1 MRFCLFVCGGV
12 LAGLAAD
19 SVRGQDADIFE
30 VGQAL
35 FETLAPPEI
44 KAEFAFPTR
53 EQWDE
58 FAARLDK
65 TRQAGSLAELA
76 AYEPEARVA
85 LAALRATPG
94 YEDYADWLAERVD
107 EIAVAK
113 AAAAETKLSTDG
125 AVEITPTPPKP
136 HVSPKMQK
144 TPAPPSQPAPAPVRV
159 KPGAG
164 VPMYGLWV
172 QRLQGR
178 PRPVAAEASLPV
190 VRPEFTAQGVAEAL
204 AWLAEAESTF
214 NPRARSP
221 AGARGL
227 FQFMPVT
234 ARAMGLSLL
243 PLDERTHPEKSARAA
258 AGLLRKLH
266 GLFGSWP
273 LALAAYNAGEGT
285 VRRALKTNGA
295 TTFAEIADRLPSE
308 TRLYVPKVL
317 ALVALR
323 TGVEPEELAAPTAR

>member
-44 KAEFAFPTR
+44 KAEFAFPTC

-136 HVSPKMQK
+136 HVPPKMPK

-178 PRPVAAEASLPV
+178 PKPVAAEALLPV